1 MNDILDAQ
9 QQHWEKILTQ
19 KPEMF
24 GSEPS
29 QPARVAAELF
39 EKEGKARILE
49 LGGGQGRDTLFFARA
64 GFQVHVLDYS
74 DSAVDAIAEKAQQ
87 LGLAASVT
95 ALPHDVRDR
104 LPFDDE
110 SFDGC
115 YSHMLY
121 CMALTTAE
129 LEFLSSEVRR
139 VLRPNGLHIYTVR
152 HTNDPDYG
160 TGIHRGEDM
169 YEAGGFIVHYFSP
182 GKVEHLAKG
191 YEILSVDEFEEGKLP
206 RKLFRVT
213 LRKIQPENPSRL
225 TTRSSGRAKRRRGA

>member
-1 MNDILDAQ
+1 MKDLLDAQ
-9 QQHWEKILTQ
+9 RIHWQ
-19 KPEMF
+19 KTFVQNPEMF

-29 QPARVAAELF
+29 QPARAAAELF
-39 EKEGKARILE
+39 EKEGKTSILE

-74 DSAVDAIAEKAQQ
+74 DSAVNAIIEKARQ
-87 LGLAASVT
+87 LGLTGSVT
-95 ALPHDVRDR
+95 ALRHDVREG

-129 LEFLSSEVRR
+129 LERLSAEVRR

-152 HTNDPDYG
+152 HTSDPDYG
-160 TGIHRGEDM
+160 KGIHRGEDL
-169 YEAGGFIVHYFSP
+169 YEVGGFIVHFFSKE
-182 GKVEHLAKG
+182 KVERLAKG
-191 YEILSVDEFEEGKLP
+191 YQILSVDEFEEGKLP

-213 LRKIQPENPSRL
+213 LRKH
-225 TTRSSGRAKRRRGA
+225 

>member
-1 MNDILDAQ
+1 MNDVLDAQ
-9 QQHWEKILTQ
+9 RQHWQKAFVQ

-29 QPARVAAELF
+29 QPAQAAAELF
-39 EKEGKARILE
+39 EKEGKTKILE

-64 GFQVHVLDYS
+64 GFHVDVVDYS
-74 DSAVDAIAEKAQQ
+74 DSAVDAIAGKARQ
-87 LGLAASVT
+87 LGMTGLIT
-95 ALPHDVRDR
+95 AVRHDVRDP

-129 LEFLSSEVRR
+129 LELLSAEVKR
-139 VLRPNGLHIYTVR
+139 VLRPNGLHVYTVR
-152 HTNDPDYG
+152 HTRDPDYG
-160 TGIHRGEDM
+160 AGIHRGEDL
-169 YEAGGFIVHYFSP
+169 YEVGGFIVHFFNRE
-182 GKVEHLAKG
+182 KVEHLAKG
-191 YEILSVDEFEEGKLP
+191 YAILSVNECEEGKLP

-213 LRKIQPENPSRL
+213 LRKR
-225 TTRSSGRAKRRRGA
+225 

>member
-1 MNDILDAQ
+1 MKRPSELTAVAGMNDILDAQ
-9 QQHWEKILTQ
+9 RQHWEKTLTR

-29 QPARVAAELF
+29 QPARAAAELF
-39 EKEGKARILE
+39 EKEGKTRILE

-64 GFQVHVLDYS
+64 GFKVHVLDYS
-74 DSAVDAIAEKAQQ
+74 DSAVDAIAQKAQQ

-95 ALPHDVRDR
+95 ALRHDVRDP
-104 LPFDDE
+104 LPFADE

-129 LEFLSSEVRR
+129 LEFLSAEVRR

-160 TGIHRGEDM
+160 TGIHRGEDL
-169 YEAGGFIVHYFSP
+169 YEVGGFIVHYFSP
-182 GKVEHLAKG
+182 EKVAHLAKG
-191 YEILSVDEFEEGKLP
+191 YEILGVDEFEEGKLP
-206 RKLFRVT
+206 RRLFRVT
-213 LRKIQPENPSRL
+213 LRKIQPLP
-225 TTRSSGRAKRRRGA
+225 TAHV